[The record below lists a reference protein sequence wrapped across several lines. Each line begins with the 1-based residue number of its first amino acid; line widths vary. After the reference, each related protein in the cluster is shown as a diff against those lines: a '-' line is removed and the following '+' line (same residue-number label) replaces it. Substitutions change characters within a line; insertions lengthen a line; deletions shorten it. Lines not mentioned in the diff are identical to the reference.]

1 MLSIF
6 HQPNTKRHQRGFSL
20 VEVMVALFVLSIAM
34 LGIAGLQIT
43 SKRANFEAVQRTTAT
58 LLAQEFLERIRS
70 NDDQLTIYTSAGVGR
85 TIQLAGSDGITVTDC
100 ATVACDTATLA
111 MYDLYELSQALS
123 GVSETAGGTATG
135 GLTEPTVC
143 ITGPAVTPGFVTVA
157 LAWRGLTRLSNP
169 TLNAC
174 GAGSGRY
181 DDGGDADVHR
191 RVLLVDTFVD

>member
-1 MLSIF
+1 MLNITRYANF
-6 HQPNTKRHQRGFSL
+6 KRQQHGFTL

-58 LLAQEFLERIRS
+58 LFAQEVLERIRS
-70 NDDQLTIYTSAGVGR
+70 NDEQLTVYTNGGAGR
-85 TIQLAGSDGITVTDC
+85 TIELAGTDGITATDC
-100 ATVACDTATLA
+100 TTVACDTATLA
-111 MYDLYELSQALS
+111 MYDLYEFTQALS
-123 GVSETAGGTATG
+123 GVSESAGGTATG
-135 GLTEPTVC
+135 GLSAPTVC

-157 LAWRGLTRLSNP
+157 LAWRGMTKLSNP
-169 TLNAC
+169 GLDAC